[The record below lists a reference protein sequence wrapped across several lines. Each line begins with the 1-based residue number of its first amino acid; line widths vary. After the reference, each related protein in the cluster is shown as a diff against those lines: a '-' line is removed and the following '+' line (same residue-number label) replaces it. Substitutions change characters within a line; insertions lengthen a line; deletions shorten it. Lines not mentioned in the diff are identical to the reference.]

1 MTAVMAG
8 ANLILNPIFYG
19 IPREQVLQMMLPGIL
34 PFNLTKAIINS
45 VITVLIYKKLSNFMR
60 SKSLIKRGELKE

>member
-1 MTAVMAG
+1 
-8 ANLILNPIFYG
+8 
-19 IPREQVLQMMLPGIL
+19 MMLPGIL